1 MELSVNWCRKCLI
14 CLFLIYS
21 FFNTSITHGQAN
33 TPEPINDEVNGAEL
47 YFTNVTLVNQ
57 HEQTQRLYRDLLK
70 DKVIVINSFFTSCQ
84 DSCPVTMRIL
94 ASMQSLFP
102 DNMGRDLHM
111 ISISQDPEVDT
122 PPKLKAYADKLNIG
136 PGWQLL
142 TGDKNS
148 VNFALRKIGQYV
160 EEKNTHSNIIIIG
173 NESTGLWKKAFVH
186 AGPEALAKVVASV
199 LDDTGEPAH

>member
-1 MELSVNWCRKCLI
+1 MI
-14 CLFLIYS
+14 CWS
-21 FFNTSITHGQAN
+21 FSNTSIAHDQAN
-33 TPEPINDEVNGAEL
+33 TPEEISDKVNGAEL

-57 HEQTQRLYRDLLK
+57 YDQTQRLYRDLLK

-84 DSCPVTMRIL
+84 DSCPVSMGIL

-111 ISISQDPEVDT
+111 ISISQDPGGDT
-122 PPKLKAYADKLNIG
+122 PPKLKAYADKLKIG

-142 TGDKNS
+142 TGDKHS
-148 VNFALRKIGQYV
+148 VNLALNKLGQYV
-160 EEKNTHSNIIIIG
+160 EEKTTHSNIIIIG

-186 AGPEALAKVVASV
+186 AGPEALARVVESV
-199 LDDTGEPAH
+199 LNDTGEPVQ